1 MVVRGEHG
9 LGHESA
15 GIVLKLGPGVTA
27 FKEGCSSALAGDNC
41 EATEWQLSLESPAL
55 NQNVI
60 TAGLVD
66 TMHVPTSSFIPHHRT
81 PEH

>member
-15 GIVLKLGPGVTA
+15 GVVLKLGPGVTA
-27 FKEGCSSALAGDNC
+27 FKEGCSSALAGVDC
-41 EATEWQLSLESPAL
+41 QATEWQLSLESPAL

-60 TAGLVD
+60 SAGLGD
-66 TMHVPTSSFIPHHRT
+66 TMRVLTSSFIPHHHT